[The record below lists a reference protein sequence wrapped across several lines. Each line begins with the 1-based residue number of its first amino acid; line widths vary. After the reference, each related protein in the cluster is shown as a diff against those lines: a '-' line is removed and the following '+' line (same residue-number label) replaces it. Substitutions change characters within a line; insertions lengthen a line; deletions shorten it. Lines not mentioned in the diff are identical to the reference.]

1 MYSGISKPNARISS
15 PVRNVAGT
23 AAALIAAALFFLY
36 ACPLKALESE
46 PEENYQIVT
55 HLSLDAALKKVF
67 PKADETLET
76 KVSLDP
82 EQEKRVRARVG
93 HPLLQTEYVIYIG
106 KHKGSVLGYAMVD
119 EEIGKYHPITSIIGV
134 SPQGKVLGVAIMVYR
149 ESRGGEVSRRRFLA
163 QYDGKTSRDPIRTR
177 RDILSISGATM
188 SVNAISTQV
197 RKVLAI
203 VDEVFLKGA
212 PSK

>member
-15 PVRNVAGT
+15 PVRSAAVI
-23 AAALIAAALFFLY
+23 AALVGAAHLFLC
-36 ACPLKALESE
+36 AVPLAASEQE

-55 HLSLDAALKKVF
+55 HLSLEAALKKVF
-67 PKADETLET
+67 PAADEILET
-76 KVSLDP
+76 KVSLDA

-93 HPLLQTEYVIYIG
+93 HPLTQTAYTIYIG
-106 KHKGSVLGYAMVD
+106 KHKGSILGYAMVD
-119 EEIGKYHPITSIIGV
+119 DEIGKYHPITSIIGV
-134 SPQGKVLGVAIMVYR
+134 SPQGKVLGVAVMVYR

-163 QYDGKTSRDPIRTR
+163 QYEGKTSRDPIRTR
-177 RDILSISGATM
+177 RDIISISGATM

-203 VDEVFLKGA
+203 VDEVFLKGG
-212 PSK
+212 PSQ